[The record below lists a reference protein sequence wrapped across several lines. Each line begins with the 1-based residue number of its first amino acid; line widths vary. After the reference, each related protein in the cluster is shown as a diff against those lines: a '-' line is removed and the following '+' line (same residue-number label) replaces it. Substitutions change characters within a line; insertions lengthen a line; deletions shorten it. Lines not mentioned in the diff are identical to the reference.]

1 MKPTTAMVLAAGH
14 GTRMR
19 PLTAETPK
27 PLLPVLGTPLIDW
40 TLDRLA
46 AAGVE
51 RVVVNAHHLAARVE
65 DHLARRTRPAVTVV
79 REDTLLDT
87 GGALVNARPH
97 LGDGPVYVVNGDVL
111 WLDGV
116 TPALTRLAKAWKDSH
131 TDAVLLAAPT
141 AWARGYHGPGDIH
154 LDFVGQVAWRGES
167 EVAPF
172 AFAGV
177 QLLHP
182 RLLDGIAAK
191 PFPITDVLQAS
202 ERVYGV
208 AHDGPWFHV
217 GTPDDLKR
225 AEAELIDLGFSAPEA
240 A

>member
-19 PLTAETPK
+19 PLTADTPK

-46 AAGVE
+46 AAGIE
-51 RVVVNAHHLAARVE
+51 RVVVNAHHLADLLEQHVSA
-65 DHLARRTRPAVTVV
+65 RTRPAITVV
-79 REDTLLDT
+79 REPELLDT
-87 GGALVNARPH
+87 GGALVNARAQF
-97 LGDGPVYVVNGDVL
+97 GDEPFYVVNGDVL

-116 TPALTRLAKAWKDSH
+116 TPALTRLANAWKDSH
-131 TDAVLLAAPT
+131 TDAVLLTAPT
-141 AWARGYHGPGDIH
+141 ARAYGYHGAGDLH
-154 LDFVGQVAWRGES
+154 LDFVGHVAWRHET

-172 AFAGV
+172 AYAGV

-182 RLLDGIAAK
+182 RLLDGLAAK
-191 PFPITDVLQAS
+191 PFPITDVLRAS
-202 ERVYGV
+202 DRVYGV
-208 AHDGPWFHV
+208 PHDGLWFHI

-225 AEAELIDLGFSAPEA
+225 AEAELIDLGFHAPEA